1 MEIIIRISHFR
12 CITGESMK
20 CVLWLLD
27 FSNIQLCVSS
37 SASRRVSA
45 SSPARL
51 AENLMQAVGFT
62 SALLLTTHT
71 AYFTL

>member
-1 MEIIIRISHFR
+1 MEIIIRTSHFR
-12 CITGESMK
+12 CITGECMK

-27 FSNIQLCVSS
+27 FYNVQLCVWS

-45 SSPARL
+45 SAPARL
-51 AENLMQAVGFT
+51 TGNFMQAIGFT
-62 SALLLTTHT
+62 RALRLTTHT